1 MYTVGLQS
9 AADAF
14 LLSSLKAQVA
24 LALLVLFILL
34 GFGFGSQKDGVVDG
48 APVFLPGSHLLAI
61 TPFFRR
67 RFEFLND
74 GFRKTGQTLFQFNM
88 LRVSVIVAHLLQ
100 RPLITMILMQETV
113 IVVSGESARKS
124 FFANKHFDLT
134 EGFKM
139 LSGAVSIFLDQ
150 YVPILTSFRS
160 LSSKG

>member
-100 RPLITMILMQETV
+100 RPLTTILTQETV

-139 LSGAVSIFLDQ
+139 LSGAVSIFFDQ

-160 LSSKG
+160 LSSKE

>member
-24 LALLVLFILL
+24 LALFVLLILL
-34 GFGFGSQKDGVVDG
+34 CFGFGSQKDGAVDG
-48 APVFLPGSHLLAI
+48 TPVFLPGSHLLAI

-88 LRVSVIVAHLLQ
+88 LRVSVIVPILLQ
-100 RPLITMILMQETV
+100 RPLTTNSCRKQSLLFLESQPGNHSLPTSTSTSLKASKCFPELL
-113 IVVSGESARKS
+113 VS
-124 FFANKHFDLT
+124 
-134 EGFKM
+134 
-139 LSGAVSIFLDQ
+139 
-150 YVPILTSFRS
+150 
-160 LSSKG
+160 SSDR

>member
-34 GFGFGSQKDGVVDG
+34 FFGFGSQKDAYDAVDG

-74 GFRKTGQTLFQFNM
+74 GFRKTGQSLFQFNM
-88 LRVSVIVAHLLQ
+88 LRVSVIVANLPQ
-100 RPLITMILMQETV
+100 RPLTMMMQETV

-134 EGFKM
+134 EGFKV
-139 LSGAVSIFLDQ
+139 LSGAVSISLYDQ
-150 YVPILTSFRS
+150 
-160 LSSKG
+160 